1 MYNIFYKKLILKY
14 IYDFNHITRRMK
26 RILNIIMNQFGKKIS
41 TNTPLGRWNIDYCLT
56 KTALKID
63 QANEDHCGPCGH
75 YIIKNTTNKQNDILT
90 DKKHNLSNRSV

>member
-1 MYNIFYKKLILKY
+1 
-14 IYDFNHITRRMK
+14 MK

-63 QANEDHCGPCGH
+63 RANEDHCGPCGH